1 MGVLI
6 KNAKV
11 VDPGSPFN
19 GKSAD
24 LLIEEG
30 VIQAIGKNIEQKSG
44 PVFEAENLH
53 VSPGW
58 FDLHVSLRDPG
69 FEYKEDLNSGTK
81 AAAFGGFTGVAC
93 LPSTNPPI
101 HTKSEVEY
109 VVNKVKLLKK
119 NGVDVYPIGALSHQL
134 EGVDMAELYDMHL
147 SGAVGFTD
155 GKKTD
160 SNAGLLVRGSLYAKN
175 FNSLILTFCN
185 DTSISQGGKMNE
197 GPTSTML
204 GLKGIPGLAEEI
216 MVARNIAIAEYAES
230 RIHIASV
237 STAKSVDLIRKA
249 KSRKLNISCSVN
261 AYNLIMDDSLL
272 SSFDSNYKVNPPL
285 RSKHDIEALKKGL
298 TDGTI
303 DCITSDHSPE
313 DVENKELEFD
323 NAASG
328 MIGLETMFALLN
340 TNLGKTISLEEL
352 VEKIAINPRKLFNL
366 EVPVIKPEAK
376 ANLTFFDPKLEWE
389 FEKKHIHSKS
399 KNTPLIGAAFKG
411 KVLGIYNKKVLIC
424 PPASSHRP

>member
-1 MGVLI
+1 MGLLI

-19 GKSAD
+19 GKTVD
-24 LLIEEG
+24 VLIEEG
-30 VIQAIGKNIEQKSG
+30 IIQSVAKNIEQKG
-44 PVFEAENLH
+44 VTVYQAENLH
-53 VSPGW
+53 LSPGW
-58 FDLHVSLRDPG
+58 FDLQVSLRDPG
-69 FEYKEDLNSGTK
+69 FEYKEDLNSGTR
-81 AAAFGGFTGVAC
+81 AAAFGGFTAIAC
-93 LPSTNPPI
+93 LPSTKPPI

-109 VVNKVKLLKK
+109 VINKVRQLKK

-160 SNAGLLVRGSLYAKN
+160 SNAGLLLRGSLYAKN

-185 DTSISQGGKMNE
+185 EKSLSEGGKMNE
-197 GPTSTML
+197 GPMSTSL
-204 GLKGIPGLAEEI
+204 GLKGIPALAEEI
-216 MVARNIAIAEYAES
+216 MVARNIAIAEYTES

-237 STAKSVDLIRKA
+237 STAKSVDLVRKA
-249 KSRKLNISCSVN
+249 KSRKLNISASVN
-261 AYNLIMDDSLL
+261 AYNLVMDDSLL
-272 SSFDSNYKVNPPL
+272 AGFDTNYKVNPPL
-285 RSKHDIEALKKGL
+285 RSKSDLEALKKGL

-313 DVENKELEFD
+313 DAENKELEFD

-328 MIGLETMFALLN
+328 MIGLETLFALLN
-340 TNLGKTISLEEL
+340 THLGKSLSLDEM
-352 VEKIAINPRKLFNL
+352 VEKIAINPRKLLNL
-366 EVPVIKPEAK
+366 EVPVIEPGAK
-376 ANLTFFDPKLEWE
+376 ANLTLFDPKMEWE
-389 FEKKHIHSKS
+389 FSKKHIHSKS

-411 KVLGIYNKKVLIC
+411 KALGIYNRKVLVLGK
-424 PPASSHRP
+424 